1 MCGYHAC
8 QQFVIV
14 NVRAGSFGLSVVSED
29 TFYGTTIDEKWSRL
43 MEPGPNEVVLQQAEF
58 DADAIIKYHWA
69 GIAWFSIFCVTI
81 PITILLAI
89 FYKIFLTRM
98 IASWECV
105 LTSRSLNVKMGV
117 FIKTEKTVPL
127 EKITDLQMV
136 QGPLMRYFNL
146 HRISV
151 ETAGQSGPG
160 SLISLLG
167 IKDTEAFRKEV
178 LEQRD
183 CMGKP
188 RDVAAVPAASSSD
201 PVLLEIRDS
210 LVRTEQL
217 LRQLTEQR
225 PNE

>member
-1 MCGYHAC
+1 
-8 QQFVIV
+8 
-14 NVRAGSFGLSVVSED
+14 
-29 TFYGTTIDEKWSRL
+29 
-43 MEPGPNEVVLQQAEF
+43 MEPGPKEVVLQQAVF

-69 GIAWFSIFCVTI
+69 GIAWFSIFGVTI

-89 FYKIFLTRM
+89 FYKIFLTHM

-105 LTSRSLNVKMGV
+105 LTSRSLNVKKGV

-136 QGPLMRYFNL
+136 QGPLMRHFNL

-188 RDVAAVPAASSSD
+188 QDDAAVPAASRSD
-201 PVLLEIRDS
+201 TVLLEIRDS